1 MVFDILKQGL
11 SLLMLLKLWGTS
23 PEHLHTDSVQV
34 MLARAG
40 AAPSGQA
47 VARGFG
53 HDAEPS
59 ACSATDMP

>member
-1 MVFDILKQGL
+1 
-11 SLLMLLKLWGTS
+11 MLLKLWGTS